1 MSRLHSL
8 VYLLLEWWRTLFTRP
23 IVVRLPFAPVVSWE
37 RCAAV

>member
-8 VYLLLEWWRTLFTRP
+8 VYLLAERWRTLFTRL
-23 IVVRLPFAPVVSWE
+23 ITVRLPFAPVTSWE